1 MYTSAVEVRM
11 SVWGGAGGAGGAGG
25 GGGGRCVSHGRKT

>member
-11 SVWGGAGGAGGAGG
+11 SVWGGAGGAGG